1 MNFLPRLL
9 VMSVSAFVGVGG
21 SSVLGAE
28 TAIRQ
33 PDLTILQTISGGD
46 GDARFDLAAVDSKAH
61 RLYVARGYGVMAV
74 DLLSGQ
80 VTHQLVPGKHVH
92 AVVPL
97 PDGQVLST
105 NGDLDTATLFD
116 GVSGKVRAEISTGQN
131 PDAAVFDSATGL
143 VFVMDGKDG
152 TVTVIDPVHGGSP
165 GRFTVGG
172 KLEAAVADGLGRIF
186 VNVENNNEIAV
197 IDTAQRKVLTRYP
210 LAGCD
215 GPTGLALDQQKGLL
229 VAACSNRLAV
239 GIRASDGKQLS
250 SVPID
255 RHPDAVIFDASRK
268 VFLIP
273 CGRDGTLPIIAESG
287 EGGLTVV
294 AKVVTAVGAHTGAL
308 DSETGRIY
316 LPTANF
322 HITLTGFAPADGSF
336 RILVFGWKS

>member
-1 MNFLPRLL
+1 MKHLFKLMALSVPAL
-9 VMSVSAFVGVGG
+9 VGLG
-21 SSVLGAE
+21 SSSALAAE
-28 TAIRQ
+28 TGARNL
-33 PDLTILQTISGGD
+33 DLTLLQTISGGD
-46 GDARFDLAAVDSKAH
+46 GDARFDYAAVDSKAH

-74 DLLSGQ
+74 DLVSGQ
-80 VTHQLVPGKHVH
+80 VTRQLVPGKHVH

-131 PDAAVFDSATGL
+131 PDAAVFDAASGL

-165 GRFTVGG
+165 GRFSVGG
-172 KLEAAVADGLGRIF
+172 KLEAAVADGLGRLF
-186 VNVENNNEIAV
+186 VNVESSNQTAV
-197 IDTAQRKVLTRYP
+197 IDTAQRKVVARYP

-215 GPTGLALDQQKGLL
+215 GPTGLALDPEKSLL
-229 VAACSNRLAV
+229 VAACGNRVAV
-239 GIRASDGKQLS
+239 GIRATDGKHLS

-273 CGRDGTLPIIAESG
+273 CGRDGTLPIVAESG

-294 AKVVTAVGAHTGAL
+294 AKVATAVGAHTGAL
-308 DSETGRIY
+308 DSETGRVY
-316 LPTANF
+316 LPTAHF
-322 HITLTGFAPADGSF
+322 HLTLTGFAPADGSF

>member
-1 MNFLPRLL
+1 MRHFSRLIAPGLAACMGFASSALPG
-9 VMSVSAFVGVGG
+9 ADTGV
-21 SSVLGAE
+21 
-28 TAIRQ
+28 RQ
-33 PDLTILQTISGGD
+33 TDLTLLQTISDGD

-61 RLYVARGYGVMAV
+61 RLYIARGYGVMAV
-74 DLLSGQ
+74 DLVGGQ

-116 GVSGKVRAEISTGQN
+116 GISGKVRAEISTGQN
-131 PDAAVFDSATGL
+131 PDAAVFDPASKL
-143 VFVMDGKDG
+143 VFVMNGKDG
-152 TVTVIDPVHGGSP
+152 TVTVIDPMHGDSA

-186 VNVENNNEIAV
+186 VNVENSNETAV
-197 IDTAQRKVLTRYP
+197 IDTAQRKVLARYP

-215 GPTGLALDQQKGLL
+215 GPTGLALDPEKGLL

-239 GIRASDGKQLS
+239 GLRASDGKQLS

-255 RHPDAVIFDASRK
+255 RHPDAVIFDPSRK
-268 VFLIP
+268 LFLIP
-273 CGRDGTLPIIAESG
+273 CGRDGTLPIVAESG
-287 EGGLTVV
+287 AGGLTMV
-294 AKVVTAVGAHTGAL
+294 AKVETAVGAHTGAL

>member
-9 VMSVSAFVGVGG
+9 VMSVSAFVGVGA

-28 TAIRQ
+28 TATRQ
-33 PDLTILQTISGGD
+33 LDLTLLQTISGGD

-197 IDTAQRKVLTRYP
+197 IDTAQRKVLIRYP